1 MNVEEVR
8 EYCLSLPNVTEHF
21 PFDDITLVFKI
32 GSKMFALI
40 SLDNAVSINLKATP
54 ENAISQ
60 REQYYEI
67 IPGWHM
73 NKVHWNTVYFNGRLS
88 DKLLKQ
94 LIDDSYNLVYSK
106 LSKKEKD
113 QIMEC

>member
-40 SLDNAVSINLKATP
+40 SLENAVSINLKASP
-54 ENAISQ
+54 EDAISQ
-60 REQYYEI
+60 REQYSDI

-73 NKVHWNTVYFNGRLS
+73 NKMHWNTVYFNGKLS

-94 LIDDSYNLVYSK
+94 LIEDSYKLVHDK
-106 LSKKEKD
+106 LTKKEK
-113 QIMEC
+113 QQLI